1 MGSFG
6 TLLAALVAMAYLA
19 YELYSDWQIV
29 KFIWVSLVLSCN

>member
-29 KFIWVSLVLSCN
+29 KFILGFFGFEL